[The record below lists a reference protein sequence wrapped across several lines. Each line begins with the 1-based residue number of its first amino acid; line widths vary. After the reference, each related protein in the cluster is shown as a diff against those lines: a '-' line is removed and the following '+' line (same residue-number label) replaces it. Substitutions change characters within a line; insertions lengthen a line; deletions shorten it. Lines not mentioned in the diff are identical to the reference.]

1 MIGNDIVDLSQAAK
15 ESNWKR
21 TGYLEKL
28 FTMAER
34 FLIHVAKD
42 PEAMVWLLWTMKE
55 SAYKAHTKDTKIRT
69 FAPSL
74 ICCNNVI
81 VHPTSATGNVSYMG
95 HLYYTQSTLS
105 ETYIHTIAGEK
116 TGILKRL
123 KLKISDYDESDS
135 AYRNSNPASV
145 SHHGKYLALIYL

>member
-28 FTMAER
+28 FTMSER

-42 PEAMVWLLWTMKE
+42 PEVMVWLLWTMKE
-55 SAYKAHTKDTKIRT
+55 SAYTAHTKDTKIRT
-69 FAPSL
+69 FAPTL
-74 ICCNNVI
+74 LCCSNVV
-81 VHPTSATGNVSYMG
+81 VHPTWATGNVFYQGKM
-95 HLYYTQSTLS
+95 YYTQSTLS
-105 ETYIHTIAGEK
+105 EAYIHTIASEK
-116 TGILKRL
+116 TKVLNNL
-123 KLKISDYDESDS
+123 QLKISDYDESDS